1 MRAFIGFDFPIQL
14 KSQLTSIQ
22 ELLKKNTE
30 KGSWVSSDNFHLT
43 LKFLGEIDE
52 TQVDSIAA
60 ILNQLSLK
68 HSPITV
74 NLHSLGYFN
83 KKNNEYGV
91 MWLGLDG
98 QIERINSIYIE
109 LEQEMDHIGFK
120 KETRKFNP
128 HITLGRRIKT
138 HLDFSK
144 LKGIVEPYLNI
155 EFTLDNLVLMKSQ
168 AIMGSRVY
176 TPIKSYKLNSDVK
189 NSRR

>member
-1 MRAFIGFDFPIQL
+1 MRAFVGFDFPLQL
-14 KSQLTSIQ
+14 KNQLSSIQ
-22 ELLKKNTE
+22 ELLKQNTE
-30 KGSWVSSDNFHLT
+30 KGSWVRTQNYHLT

-52 TQVDSIAA
+52 KQVDSIGD
-60 ILNQLSLK
+60 ILKELSLR

-74 NLHSLGYFN
+74 NLHKLGYFN
-83 KKNNEYGV
+83 KKSNEYGV
-91 MWLGLDG
+91 LWLGLDG
-98 QIERINSIYIE
+98 EIERINSIYIE
-109 LEQEMDHIGFK
+109 LEQEMNHIGFK

-138 HLDFSK
+138 QLDFEN
-144 LKGIVEPYLNI
+144 LKEIVEPYLNI

-176 TPIKSYKLNSDVK
+176 TPIKSYKLNSDNQ